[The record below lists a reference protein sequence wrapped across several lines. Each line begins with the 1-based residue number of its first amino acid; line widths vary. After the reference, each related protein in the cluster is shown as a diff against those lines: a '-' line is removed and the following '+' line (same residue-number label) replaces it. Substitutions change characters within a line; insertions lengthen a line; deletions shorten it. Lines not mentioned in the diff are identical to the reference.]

1 MGIEDE
7 VANLLQTE
15 SAKHKRLGDY
25 VAGQLSAG
33 RDLQEVMEDPYVTN
47 RISLVEPPA
56 LLDEPKVVEAAG
68 DDVLTR
74 MRARLEALHASEG

>member
-7 VANLLQTE
+7 VANLLQTQ
-15 SAKHKRLGDY
+15 SAKHKRLVDY

-47 RISLVEPPA
+47 RISVVERRA

-68 DDVLTR
+68 DDVLAR

>member
-7 VANLLQTE
+7 VAKLLQTE
-15 SAKHKRLGDY
+15 SAKHKRLVDY

-47 RISLVEPPA
+47 RISLVERRA
-56 LLDEPKVVEAAG
+56 LLDAPKVVEAAG